1 MQYVQVGKNRHAF
14 TQINCFYITGT
25 RQLPSCP
32 VPQINNGITPTL
44 RGGRAIPGSGPPVSS
59 LTTRRELPRPV
70 TSIGFS
76 PSAMCLV
83 GGAAGLPLN
92 TLPSGGVTGNSL
104 DRRGID
110 GSYILHRSQAHPKS
124 SGMNHLSASVTSPR
138 SHLHQLG
145 AGIPP
150 PHHQL
155 TESEEEDEDWC

>member
-1 MQYVQVGKNRHAF
+1 MSNSGH
-14 TQINCFYITGT
+14 
-25 RQLPSCP
+25 P
-32 VPQINNGITPTL
+32 VT
-44 RGGRAIPGSGPPVSS
+44 S

-83 GGAAGLPLN
+83 GGTAGLPLN
-92 TLPSGGVTGNSL
+92 HLPPGVTGNSL

-124 SGMNHLSASVTSPR
+124 SGMDLLTPSATSPM
-138 SHLHQLG
+138 SQLHQLG
-145 AGIPP
+145 SGIPP

-155 TESEEEDEDWC
+155 SESEDEEDWC

>member
-1 MQYVQVGKNRHAF
+1 MSN
-14 TQINCFYITGT
+14 
-25 RQLPSCP
+25 
-32 VPQINNGITPTL
+32 
-44 RGGRAIPGSGPPVSS
+44 SGPPVTS

-83 GGAAGLPLN
+83 GGSAGLPLN
-92 TLPSGGVTGNSL
+92 PLPSGVTGNSL

-110 GSYILHRSQAHPKS
+110 GGYILHRSQAHPKS
-124 SGMNHLSASVTSPR
+124 SGMNHLTPSATSPM

-155 TESEEEDEDWC
+155 SESEEDEEDWC